1 MTSWTSPNPKKFL
14 YSQDPRDRRPAAGSW
29 IAGTAET
36 RSLSGAEGMHSLR
49 RHMAL
54 LTSAIEIG
62 LAVALVAAAMRFGLG
77 LAVAGFPGARGIRG
91 QNPAVAGPADAAGS
105 VAKRLYRNRLAVI
118 ENPQPLL

>member
-62 LAVALVAAAMRFGLG
+62 LAVALVAAAMRLGLG
-77 LAVAGFPGARGIRG
+77 LEAAGFPGAPAIGG
-91 QNPAVAGPADAAGS
+91 QNPAAGGSADAAES
-105 VAKRLYRNRLAVI
+105 VSKRVYR
-118 ENPQPLL
+118 